1 MLNKPVNPYPYF
13 NTVDSDVG
21 FTVECTIPNGN
32 VYGASL
38 YVYDNETDE
47 LVYGNSITN
56 DVPTENISFQISKGT
71 NMVTE
76 KSIENG
82 RDYYW
87 NTVYYGKELGG
98 RQSATIQ
105 KASSAGSNTIY
116 VSTTNSVVW
125 TGTKSD
131 LRYYRWTSVS
141 TIIYKNSSFSEHYD
155 DILANPSNYGMEITV
170 TDGGVTKTNYYTIK
184 GIRKEPSYGDFL
196 IWFNER
202 LLGYV
207 HDDYSLKLH
216 DLTKGGIKPNSIVFI
231 GSNQYTINA
240 INVAEGSLA
249 VELNEKLIKA
259 CSTDTP
265 VYYIDKSNIEYNN
278 SPNYYFTAKSTPVFQ
293 VVSGDTY
300 TTEDGTVIDNVI
312 DVSGELK
319 APQGIFNVKYI
330 QDDKKIDLDYLYYNI
345 WEQEESPFEPRY
357 KLIYQSP
364 KYSNIKYRSEGI
376 LNCELNYKGFAHNS
390 NYYIECIG
398 KDKNGGYLTAERLR
412 FGSSYYMY
420 SKDLSNYIKCSDVSV
435 LIDMHIL
442 LLHQF
447 DYISDGCIYV
457 YRQKRGSNNIE
468 FVGECL
474 VRNGACEGS
483 VFEDF
488 VVANHT
494 EYTYTFSI
502 CKGNPQTPYKTIQ
515 SSVYLCTDFNGAYI
529 ASLLENTP
537 PDSNTMLSNTVR
549 GSKGDYVINTKD
561 CWKLNLKFE
570 NSLSTIAYNLS
581 REKVSGFGKY
591 FKILKGNM
599 EAISSDEKYLLGNID
614 DDCSY
619 FEITSM
625 QQLWRDFVQNEKLK
639 FYRPYVGEPMV
650 IDIMSFSLQPS
661 SYSSGIVNELSFEYV
676 QTDNCKDI
684 QMQIQ

>member
-13 NTVDSDVG
+13 NTVDSEVG

-56 DVPTENISFQISKGT
+56 DIPTENISFQISKGT

-87 NTVYYGKELGG
+87 NTVYYGEELGG

-116 VSTTNSVVW
+116 VGTTGSIVW

-131 LRYYRWTSVS
+131 LHTYRYTSNS
-141 TIIYKNSSFSEHYD
+141 IIINKSSSFKDYYD
-155 DILANPSNYGMEITV
+155 KILANPSNYGMEITV
-170 TDGGVTKTNYYTIK
+170 TDGGVTKTNYYTVK
-184 GIRKEPSYGDFL
+184 TIRKDSIYGNFQVA
-196 IWFNER
+196 FNET

-207 HDDYSLKLH
+207 HDDYSLKLY
-216 DLTKGGIKPNSIVFI
+216 DVTKGGVKPNSIVFI
-231 GSNQYTINA
+231 GSNQYTINS

-249 VELNEKLIKA
+249 VELNEKLIEG
-259 CSTDTP
+259 CSVNTP
-265 VYYIDKSNIEYNN
+265 IYYIDNSNIEYNT

-330 QDDKKIDLDYLYYNI
+330 QDGKKIDLDYLYYNI
-345 WEQEESPFEPRY
+345 WEQEESPFEPQY

-364 KYSNIKYRSEGI
+364 KYSNIKYSSEGI

-398 KDKNGGYLTAERLR
+398 RDKNGGYLTAERLR

-435 LIDMHIL
+435 LIDMNIL

-537 PDSNTMLSNTVR
+537 PDSNTMLSDTVR

-570 NSLSTIAYNLS
+570 NSLSAIAYNLS

-614 DDCSY
+614 DGCSY

-676 QTDNCKDI
+676 QTDSCKDI

>member
-13 NTVDSDVG
+13 NTVDSEVG
-21 FTVECTIPNGN
+21 FAVECTIPNGD

-47 LVYGNSITN
+47 LVYGNSIIN
-56 DVPTENISFQISKGT
+56 NVPTENISFQIGAGT
-71 NMVTE
+71 
-76 KSIENG
+76 KIENG

-87 NTVYYGKELGG
+87 NTLYYGEELGG
-98 RQSATIQ
+98 EQEAIIS
-105 KASSAGSNTIY
+105 KDSSAGSNTIY
-116 VSTTNSVVW
+116 VSTTDSVVW
-125 TGTKSD
+125 TGTKLD
-131 LRYYRWTSVS
+131 LYKYRFASNS
-141 TIIYKNSSFSEHYD
+141 ILIDSSSSFRFYYNS
-155 DILANPSNYGMEITV
+155 ILANPSNYGMEITV
-170 TDGGVTKTNYYTIK
+170 TDGGVTTTNYYTIK
-184 GIRKEPSYGDFL
+184 TIRKNSLHYGHFEVF
-196 IWFNER
+196 FNEY
-202 LLGYV
+202 LAGYS
-207 HDDYSLKLH
+207 HDDYSLKLY
-216 DLTKGGIKPNSIVFI
+216 DVTIGGVKPSSIVII
-231 GSNQYTINA
+231 GNNRYTINA

-249 VELNEKLIKA
+249 VELNEKLIEG
-259 CSTDTP
+259 CSDGGKI
-265 VYYIDKSNIEYNN
+265 YYIDNSNIEYNN
-278 SPNYYFTAKSTPVFQ
+278 SPNYYFVAKSTPVFQ

-300 TTEDGTVIDNVI
+300 TTEDGTIIDNVI

-319 APQGIFNVKYI
+319 APQGIFNVKYV
-330 QDDKKIDLDYLYYNI
+330 QDDGKIDLDYLYYNI

-364 KYSNIKYRSEGI
+364 KYSNIKYSSEGI

-412 FGSSYYMY
+412 FGSSYYRY
-420 SKDLSNYIKCSDVSV
+420 SKDLSNYIKCSGVSV
-435 LIDMHIL
+435 LIDMNIL

-515 SSVYLCTDFNGAYI
+515 SSVYLRTDFNGAYI

-537 PDSNTMLSNTVR
+537 PDINTMLSDTIK
-549 GSKGDYVINTKD
+549 GSKGNYVINTKD
-561 CWKLNLKFE
+561 CWRLNLKFE
-570 NSLSTIAYNLS
+570 NSLSAIAYNLS
-581 REKVSGFGKY
+581 REKVGGFGKY

-614 DDCSY
+614 DGCSY

-650 IDIMSFSLQPS
+650 IDVMSFSLQPF
-661 SYSSGIVNELSFEYV
+661 SYVNGIVNELSFEYV
-676 QTDNCKDI
+676 QTDSCKDI

>member
-13 NTVDSDVG
+13 NTVDSEVG
-21 FTVECTIPNGN
+21 FAVECTIPNGD

-47 LVYGNSITN
+47 LVYGNSIIN
-56 DVPTENISFQISKGT
+56 NVPTENISFQIGAGT
-71 NMVTE
+71 
-76 KSIENG
+76 KIENG

-87 NTVYYGKELGG
+87 NTLYYGEEPEGKQEAVI
-98 RQSATIQ
+98 S
-105 KASSAGSNTIY
+105 KDSSAGSNTIY
-116 VSTTNSVVW
+116 INTTDSVVW

-131 LRYYRWTSVS
+131 VS
-141 TIIYKNSSFSEHYD
+141 TYRYTSNSITIYRGSSFSNYYD
-155 DILANPSNYGMEITV
+155 YILANPSNYGMKITITYSSGATR
-170 TDGGVTKTNYYTIK
+170 TDYYTVKTISK
-184 GIRKEPSYGDFL
+184 VSLYSGNFQVD
-196 IWFNER
+196 FNETLFGR
-202 LLGYV
+202 FLN
-207 HDDYSLKLH
+207 DYSLTLY
-216 DLTKGGIKPNSIVFI
+216 DISKGGVKPNSIVII
-231 GSNQYTINA
+231 GNNQYTINS
-240 INVAEGSLA
+240 INVVGGSFA
-249 VELNEKLIKA
+249 VELNEKLTED
-259 CSTDTP
+259 CS
-265 VYYIDKSNIEYNN
+265 VGEKIYYIDNSNIEYNN
-278 SPNYYFTAKSTPVFQ
+278 SPNYYFVAKSTPVFQ

-300 TTEDGTVIDNVI
+300 TTEDGTIIDNVI

-319 APQGIFNVKYI
+319 APQGIFNVKYV
-330 QDDKKIDLDYLYYNI
+330 QDDGKIDLDYLYYNI

-364 KYSNIKYRSEGI
+364 KYSNIKYSSEGI

-412 FGSSYYMY
+412 FGSSYYRY
-420 SKDLSNYIKCSDVSV
+420 SKDLSNYIKCSGVSV
-435 LIDMHIL
+435 LIDMNIL

-474 VRNGACEGS
+474 VRNGVCEGS

-515 SSVYLCTDFNGAYI
+515 SSVYLRTDFNGAYI
-529 ASLLENTP
+529 ASLLGNTP
-537 PDSNTMLSNTVR
+537 PDINTMLSDTVR
-549 GSKGDYVINTKD
+549 GSKGNYVINTKD
-561 CWKLNLKFE
+561 CWRLNLKFE
-570 NSLSTIAYNLS
+570 NSLSAIAYNLS
-581 REKVSGFGKY
+581 REKVGGFGKY

-614 DDCSY
+614 DGCSY

-650 IDIMSFSLQPS
+650 IDVMSFSLQPF
-661 SYSSGIVNELSFEYV
+661 SYINGIVNELSFEYV
-676 QTDNCKDI
+676 QTDSCKDI